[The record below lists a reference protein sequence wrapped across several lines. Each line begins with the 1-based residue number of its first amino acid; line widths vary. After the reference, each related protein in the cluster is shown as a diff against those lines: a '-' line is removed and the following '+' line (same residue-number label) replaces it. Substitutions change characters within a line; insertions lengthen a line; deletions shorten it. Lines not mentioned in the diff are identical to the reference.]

1 MASPTDSISMA
12 LFCDFENVALGVR
25 DAQYEKFDIKPVLE
39 RLLLKGSI
47 VVKKAYC
54 DWERYKGFKATM
66 HEANFELIEIPHV
79 RQSGKNS
86 ADIRLVVDALDLCYT
101 KSHVNTF
108 VIISGDSDF
117 SPLVS
122 KLRENNKQV
131 IGVGVKQS
139 TSDLLIANCDEF
151 IFYDDLVRE
160 NQRAQDRRQSPGSNP
175 PPAPRRSPEEERS
188 RKESQDARRTQGV
201 ELAAETFEALLLER
215 GDTGKIWASVLKE
228 AIKRRKPDFSEG
240 RYGFRTFGNLLE
252 EAQARGLLEFGRDE
266 KSGAYVF
273 RGHGPAAMG
282 AEPVGRADAP
292 AERQGGAGYFRHDF
306 HAVASV
312 PEASTASGE
321 GGGRGGRSR
330 GRRSDAAAPAGV
342 IPPDARQDLPTSG
355 ALDDALPER
364 RAGSYFH
371 QPQQHPQPVAVM
383 ALAKADP
390 GTAEGETLA
399 DEELVQ
405 APVAVMAGTE
415 GVAPDASAPAPAPR
429 SRRTASPPRKSS
441 GRKAAAA
448 GSSAQVDAGA
458 PAAPS
463 PKAVAPAAAPA
474 KAAATS
480 ARKPRG
486 PGKPPQSAGE

>member
-1 MASPTDSISMA
+1 MASPSDSISMA

-25 DAQYEKFDIKPVLE
+25 DAQYEKFDIKPILE

-101 KSHVNTF
+101 KSHVTTF

-160 NQRAQDRRQSPGSNP
+160 NQRAQARRQSPGSNP
-175 PPAPRRSPEEERS
+175 PPALRRSPEEERS

-266 KSGAYVF
+266 KSGAYVY
-273 RGHGPAAMG
+273 RSHGGPSAPAAHARPEG
-282 AEPVGRADAP
+282 AG
-292 AERQGGAGYFRHDF
+292 ERTNERTSQGGATRHDF
-306 HAVASV
+306 HAVA
-312 PEASTASGE
+312 TAPDLRSEGGE
-321 GGGRGGRSR
+321 GQGAPGRSR
-330 GRRSDAAAPAGV
+330 GRRGEGADRADRGDNRPAQRNEH
-342 IPPDARQDLPTSG
+342 PESEQADTPADRPTS
-355 ALDDALPER
+355 R
-364 RAGSYFH
+364 
-371 QPQQHPQPVAVM
+371 
-383 ALAKADP
+383 
-390 GTAEGETLA
+390 
-399 DEELVQ
+399 
-405 APVAVMAGTE
+405 
-415 GVAPDASAPAPAPR
+415 
-429 SRRTASPPRKSS
+429 
-441 GRKAAAA
+441 
-448 GSSAQVDAGA
+448 
-458 PAAPS
+458 
-463 PKAVAPAAAPA
+463 
-474 KAAATS
+474 
-480 ARKPRG
+480 
-486 PGKPPQSAGE
+486 